1 MPSSG
6 AGALSDR
13 SPDLLYPPT
22 QKPCGRPSYVRF
34 IRGFPGCSGGG
45 LSTSLHGED
54 AVCLD
59 ATVPAVL
66 HTIANSVLAMQRRGE
81 SAPRDRKST
90 RLNSTHAKTSYTVTC
105 SETNSRTTK
114 S

>member
-66 HTIANSVLAMQRRGE
+66 HTIAARTAKLIAIQRRDLRPG
-81 SAPRDRKST
+81 
-90 RLNSTHAKTSYTVTC
+90 RLTADGG
-105 SETNSRTTK
+105 RTGCAIVRC
-114 S
+114 